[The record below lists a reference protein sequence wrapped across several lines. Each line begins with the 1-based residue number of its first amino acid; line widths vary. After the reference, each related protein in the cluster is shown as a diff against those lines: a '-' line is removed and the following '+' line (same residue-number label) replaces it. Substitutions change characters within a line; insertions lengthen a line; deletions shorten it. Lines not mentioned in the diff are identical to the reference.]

1 MQSNGEWEMRRT
13 VRRATLAIAVSVACL
28 VPVACDL
35 GSGPSDVIDRETFV
49 ATYVDLR
56 RAALTSPD
64 GELDDEARTEVLE
77 RHGVTE
83 EDLLDFADAHGRD
96 VDFLRSLWTEVE
108 ARMDSLASPP
118 QQDPEV
124 DAG

>member
-1 MQSNGEWEMRRT
+1 MRCG
-13 VRRATLAIAVSVACL
+13 VHRAALAIVVSVACL
-28 VPVACDL
+28 LLVSCDL
-35 GSGPSDVIDRETFV
+35 GSGPSDVIDRETFI

-56 RAALTSPD
+56 RAALTATD

-83 EDLLDFADAHGRD
+83 EDLLHFADAHGDD

-108 ARMDSLASPP
+108 ARMDSLASPQEAP
-118 QQDPEV
+118 DV
-124 DAG
+124 DGG